1 MAERL
6 LEVNELC
13 VSFATRQGTVRAVR
27 DVGFHVDKGEI
38 LGFVGESGSGKSVSV
53 LSCLGLIAKNGR
65 VEKGSIC
72 FDGRELSPVGK
83 DSRAERR
90 KHEGMLRG
98 IRGNEISMIFQDPM
112 TYMNPVLTVGTQ
124 VTEGIVAHEKCSRR
138 DAWQRGVE
146 LLRLVGIPSPEK
158 RMKQYP
164 YEFSGGMRQRIIIAI
179 ALACNPKLLIAD
191 EPTTALDVTVQ
202 AQILE
207 LIRKR
212 ARQDGTSVIMITH
225 DLGVVASLC
234 DRISILYGGRI
245 VETGTTDEIFYET
258 KHPYTRGLL
267 SSISRRRALPDGTFA
282 RGELASIPGTPP
294 DLLHINTGCP
304 FASRCD
310 AAMKICR
317 DYLPATTDFS
327 PSHSACCWLYCR
339 EQAQAIVDKQDRE
352 RGEAHG

>member
-1 MAERL
+1 MMTKERIL
-6 LEVNELC
+6 HVDNLSTSFHTDRGWLKAIDG
-13 VSFATRQGTVRAVR
+13 VSF
-27 DVGFHVDKGEI
+27 DVYKGEI
-38 LGFVGESGSGKSVSV
+38 LGIVGESGCGKSVTSQSIMRLYDEKYV
-53 LSCLGLIAKNGR
+53 ARYTGR
-65 VEKGSIC
+65 VEL
-72 FDGRELSPVGK
+72 DGRSLLDIPY
-83 DSRAERR
+83 R
-90 KHEGMLRG
+90 KMQDVRG
-98 IRGNEISMIFQDPM
+98 RDVSMIFQDALSSL
-112 TYMNPVLTVGTQ
+112 NPVLKISDQ
-124 VTEGIVAHEKCSRR
+124 LMEPLRIHQKLKPPQARER
-138 DAWQRGVE
+138 AVE
-146 LLRLVGIPSPEK
+146 MLRLVGIPSPER

-164 YEFSGGMRQRIIIAI
+164 FAFSGGMRQRIIIAI

-245 VETGTTDEIFYET
+245 VETGATDEIFYET
-258 KHPYTRGLL
+258 KHPYTKGLL
-267 SSISRRRALPDGTFA
+267 NSISRRRALPDGTFA
-282 RGELASIPGTPP
+282 RGEIASIPGTPP

-317 DYLPATTDFS
+317 DYLPATTSFS

-339 EQAQAIVDKQDRE
+339 EQAQAIVEKQDRE